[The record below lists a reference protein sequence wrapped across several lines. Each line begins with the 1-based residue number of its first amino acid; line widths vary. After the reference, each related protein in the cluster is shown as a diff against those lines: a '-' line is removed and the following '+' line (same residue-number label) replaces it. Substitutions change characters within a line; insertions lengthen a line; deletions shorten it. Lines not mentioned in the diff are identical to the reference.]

1 MNMTLKERI
10 SADHMTA
17 FKNKDGVRKTI
28 LGVLKASIQTEEK
41 NSGQADMND
50 EDVMKI
56 LNKQV
61 KNLNESIAAA
71 NDQESK
77 QQLAVVEEYMP
88 KRMSREEVKAKL
100 DALKV
105 AGEAGNIGQVMKAFA
120 KDAVDK
126 KMVAEV
132 FNEKTSM

>member
-1 MNMTLKERI
+1 MTLKEKI
-10 SADHMTA
+10 SADYMTA
-17 FKNKDGVRKTI
+17 FKNKDNVRKTI

-41 NSGQADMND
+41 NSGQENMSD

-61 KNLNESIAAA
+61 KNLNESIAVA
-71 NDQESK
+71 NDEESK

-88 KRMSREEVKAKL
+88 KRMSRDEVKAKIEGL
-100 DALKV
+100 RAN
-105 AGEAGNIGQVMKAFA
+105 GEAGNIGQVMKAFA
-120 KDAVDK
+120 MDAVDR

-132 FNEKTSM
+132 FNEA

>member
-10 SADHMTA
+10 SADYMTA

-100 DALKV
+100 DALKA

-132 FNEKTSM
+132 FNEK

>member
-1 MNMTLKERI
+1 
-10 SADHMTA
+10 MTA

-61 KNLNESIAAA
+61 KSLNESIAAA

-120 KDAVDK
+120 KDAVDR